1 MFDSVTGSK
10 AKRSQ
15 DYQRLVDENDLL
27 QKRNEQLLLQVSQ
40 MQQRINELEKN
51 DTSISEDD
59 NREIVISPILLKY
72 IEVTNE
78 NMTKMPRGRRY
89 DGLHEYFSLLS
100 LMGPHYFDMLT
111 TNMMFPTYK
120 TATKYT
126 KKLLD
131 DFGIDESIFNGTVD
145 NIVKI
150 MQMFLPQ
157 DFQGKGV
164 IMVDAAYVTP
174 YVRINKDGKVDGL
187 LNITQID
194 PDLAEYYINDDDA
207 FLDFIKINI
216 KAVISAEFGLTFAPL
231 NPQIN
236 PFPIACLPSNSGK
249 ATPELVTIIESIIS
263 ELPKNISII
272 GLGTDGDNAYNFYS
286 NIFIDNIINDF
297 KNFIELN
304 AVEIIE
310 KYATLLHFSDP
321 YHLSKRD
328 RYRKVSRENFI
339 VSPADINQVKSY
351 KDLIAL
357 EIPHYLFDDNKGRK
371 MEDDLPLKIFNLQ
384 TIQKIIKKEDFHL
397 LLAMLPTT
405 LLLESLHRESLN
417 KQATIDYLLLGS
429 SVMIVFFLMQH
440 IVVENQFDVYKQNQF
455 SYKKMRCFTNS
466 WSKHYIFTTLCI
478 ASQII
483 TEKSINTGACSSH
496 YQEHSFANIRRHSKG
511 DHSHMKFIK
520 SMKHILLEHIL
531 IDKMNIEI
539 NVPKSRSDSGKK
551 IFDETHVEVRP
562 IKYYLQLAKQLWRN
576 VTDFRRFHILSPI
589 NEFRKKMTVDDL
601 IEFLGIFSEK
611 NRSSISTK
619 STGMVKTAGLN
630 NMIFWNADDQ
640 LYNLVDEEE

>member
-1 MFDSVTGSK
+1 M
-10 AKRSQ
+10 
-15 DYQRLVDENDLL
+15 
-27 QKRNEQLLLQVSQ
+27 
-40 MQQRINELEKN
+40 
-51 DTSISEDD
+51 
-59 NREIVISPILLKY
+59 
-72 IEVTNE
+72 
-78 NMTKMPRGRRY
+78 
-89 DGLHEYFSLLS
+89 
-100 LMGPHYFDMLT
+100 
-111 TNMMFPTYK
+111 
-120 TATKYT
+120 
-126 KKLLD
+126 
-131 DFGIDESIFNGTVD
+131 
-145 NIVKI
+145 
-150 MQMFLPQ
+150 
-157 DFQGKGV
+157 
-164 IMVDAAYVTP
+164 
-174 YVRINKDGKVDGL
+174 
-187 LNITQID
+187 
-194 PDLAEYYINDDDA
+194 
-207 FLDFIKINI
+207 
-216 KAVISAEFGLTFAPL
+216 
-231 NPQIN
+231 
-236 PFPIACLPSNSGK
+236 
-249 ATPELVTIIESIIS
+249 
-263 ELPKNISII
+263 
-272 GLGTDGDNAYNFYS
+272 
-286 NIFIDNIINDF
+286 
-297 KNFIELN
+297 
-304 AVEIIE
+304 
-310 KYATLLHFSDP
+310 
-321 YHLSKRD
+321 
-328 RYRKVSRENFI
+328 
-339 VSPADINQVKSY
+339 KSY

-357 EIPHYLFDDNKGRK
+357 GIPHYLLDDNKGRK

-429 SVMIVFFLMQH
+429 SVMIVFFLIQY

-589 NEFRKKMTVDDL
+589 NEFRKKMTVDDI
-601 IEFLGIFSEK
+601 IEFFGIFSEK

-640 LYNLVDEEE
+640 PNDLVDEEE